1 MWEDDN
7 DMNAIIA
14 VLYLFCTVV
23 VLGMIGGWI
32 ANIFKLVG
40 LLFSQGE
47 ITIILVGRVLGVL
60 VPFLGAI
67 LGFF

>member
-1 MWEDDN
+1 MWEDDD

-23 VLGMIGGWI
+23 VLGMIGGWF
-32 ANIFKLVG
+32 ANICKLAG
-40 LLFSQGE
+40 LVYEQGE
-47 ITIILVGRVLGVL
+47 VTGILIARAIGVI